1 MAKKFQELEMQ
12 VQATPVEKRS
22 RYYHS
27 QMDVELL
34 MAGSDYEKLP
44 NSYVIFICDYPLF
57 PDSQKPPKYKYT
69 IRSSCDEDPSLGYID
84 GTYTILLST
93 RGNNPEKITPK
104 LLAFLEYVKQPN
116 SELKPVDSYAARLD
130 ETITKIK
137 RNREM
142 GVRYMMYEEMMKKEP
157 DAGFAEGEAR
167 QAILT
172 QQERERAD
180 KAEAALAQYKA
191 MYEELA
197 LRLNSSEKNS
207 R

>member
-1 MAKKFQELEMQ
+1 
-12 VQATPVEKRS
+12 
-22 RYYHS
+22 
-27 QMDVELL
+27 
-34 MAGSDYEKLP
+34 
-44 NSYVIFICDYPLF
+44 
-57 PDSQKPPKYKYT
+57 
-69 IRSSCDEDPSLGYID
+69 
-84 GTYTILLST
+84 
-93 RGNNPEKITPK
+93 
-104 LLAFLEYVKQPN
+104 
-116 SELKPVDSYAARLD
+116 
-130 ETITKIK
+130 
-137 RNREM
+137 
-142 GVRYMMYEEMMKKEP
+142 MYEEMMKKEH